1 MLTRAVRSVTW
12 WVTSMMGDRDYER
25 YLAHQRVHHPGEP
38 VLSVGDY
45 WRDRYAALDAN
56 PGARCC

>member
-1 MLTRAVRSVTW
+1 MLRRAIRAMTW
-12 WVTSMMGDRDYER
+12 WVTSVMGDRDYDR
-25 YLAHQRVHHPGEP
+25 YLVHQRAHHPGEP
-38 VLSVGDY
+38 VLSERDY